1 MLIYNVL
8 GRHIG
13 IKREDDRYL
22 IFRADLT
29 ERKLSRL
36 YNITIP
42 DSMAEDDIIG
52 WLGDIFHEAATE
64 RHPDV
69 IRVE

>member
-1 MLIYNVL
+1 
-8 GRHIG
+8 
-13 IKREDDRYL
+13 
-22 IFRADLT
+22 
-29 ERKLSRL
+29 
-36 YNITIP
+36 
-42 DSMAEDDIIG
+42 MAEDEIIG